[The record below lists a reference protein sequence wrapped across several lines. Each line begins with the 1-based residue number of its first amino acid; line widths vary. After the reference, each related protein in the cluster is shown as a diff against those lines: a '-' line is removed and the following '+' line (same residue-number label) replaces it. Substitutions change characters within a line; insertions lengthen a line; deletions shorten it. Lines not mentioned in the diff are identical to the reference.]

1 MTDRPADKDDEASAP
16 ADEASAAAD
25 EASAAADEASAA
37 ADEASAAAAE
47 ASAPAGKQ
55 QVKDVGR
62 IHGDASAAAD
72 EASAAADEASAAAD
86 EAPVSTE
93 ASLAAGEAPA
103 LAEGHVHVSGIR
115 ELPLVALRETVI
127 FPEMIVPL
135 QVGRDKS
142 VAALNAAV
150 AASGPIALVT
160 QRQAE
165 REEIEDPSEL
175 YNVGTLA
182 KIAQVVQLQD
192 GTVRAIVQ
200 GQSRLRVVGFVQ
212 TSPYIIVKVEEI
224 ADVTPEGIE
233 VQALMRSVQAQ
244 IEQYVANG
252 APVPPEAAVAARNIT
267 EPGLLADMVAYSPD
281 LSTEQRMELLATTN
295 VVERLKIVST
305 FLGRQVEILELKGKI
320 QSEVKSEM
328 DKTQREYI
336 LREQLKAIQR
346 ELGEDDPQQAEIN
359 ELREKVEAAGM
370 TEEVKARALKEVDR
384 MSRIP
389 SASPEVGVIRT
400 YVDWLVALPWNVS
413 TTDNLDI
420 KSAAKILDE
429 DHYGLEKI
437 KERILEYLAVRSLA
451 ETLRSP
457 ILAFVGPPGVG
468 KTSLGK
474 SIARA
479 MGRKFVRMSL
489 GGIHDEAEI
498 RGHRRTYIGALPGRI
513 IQNIKTAGSNNPVF
527 MLDEVDKIGMDF
539 RGDPSSALLE
549 VLDPEQNNTF
559 QDNYL
564 EVPFDLT
571 KVLFITTANLLD
583 PIPPPLRDRME
594 VVQLPGYTEQEKI
607 EIGKRFL
614 IPKQMKNHGLTDKH
628 IAITDEAM
636 VELVRSYTHEAGVR
650 NLEREI
656 ANAMRK
662 VARAVAEGRKRK
674 TIVDVKKLAEYL
686 GPQRF
691 EYGELE
697 SEDQI
702 GAATGLVVTEV
713 GGDVIAIEVTLME
726 GKEDFILTGQ
736 LGEVMRESARAGLSW
751 IRAHASQ
758 LGIKRE
764 VFEKNTLHI
773 HVPAGGIPKDGP
785 SAGITMTLAMVSA
798 FTGIPVRKDAA
809 MTGEITLRGR
819 VLPIG
824 GLKSKILAAHLAGAR
839 MIILPKKNEKDLRD
853 IPDEILKQI
862 KLVTVENMEQV
873 LETALRR
880 KPVPLP
886 TEPPKTTADVKDT
899 EPEPEAETPVRP
911 HFPPPVDQPPAM
923 AREATASPAVM
934 EY

>member
-1 MTDRPADKDDEASAP
+1 MPKRPSVADDAIPKTG
-16 ADEASAAAD
+16 AA
-25 EASAAADEASAA
+25 
-37 ADEASAAAAE
+37 
-47 ASAPAGKQ
+47 
-55 QVKDVGR
+55 
-62 IHGDASAAAD
+62 
-72 EASAAADEASAAAD
+72 
-86 EAPVSTE
+86 T
-93 ASLAAGEAPA
+93 
-103 LAEGHVHVSGIR
+103 R

-135 QVGRDKS
+135 QVGREKS
-142 VAALNAAV
+142 VNALNAAV
-150 AASGPIALVT
+150 AEGGPIALVT
-160 QRQAE
+160 QRHAE
-165 REEIEDPSEL
+165 QEDIGDPSEL
-175 YNVGTLA
+175 YEVGTLA

-200 GQSRLRVVGFVQ
+200 GQSRLRLHRFS
-212 TSPYIIVKVEEI
+212 TTEPYLRGVVEEL
-224 ADVTPEGIE
+224 ADESPTGVE
-233 VQALMRSVQAQ
+233 VQALMRTVQGQ

-281 LSTEQRMELLATTN
+281 MTTEQRQELLETID
-295 VVERLKIVST
+295 VVERLKLVSN
-305 FLGRQVEILELKGKI
+305 FLARQIEILELKGRI

-359 ELREKVEAAGM
+359 ELRDKVEAAGM
-370 TEEVKARALKEVDR
+370 PEEIKTRAIKEVDR

-400 YVDWLVALPWNVS
+400 YVDWLIGLPWNVA
-413 TTDNLDI
+413 TDDQLDI
-420 KSAAKILDE
+420 KQAAIILDE

-437 KERILEYLAVRSLA
+437 KERILEYLAVRTLA
-451 ETLRSP
+451 DEIRSP

-564 EVPFDLT
+564 EVPFDLSKT
-571 KVLFITTANLLD
+571 LFVATANLLD
-583 PIPPPLRDRME
+583 PIPAALRDRME
-594 VVQLPGYTEQEKI
+594 IVHLPGYTETEKI

-614 IPKQMKNHGLTDKH
+614 IPKQLKNHGLTGKNIEIPH
-628 IAITDEAM
+628 ETMI
-636 VELVRSYTHEAGVR
+636 ELVRSYTHEAGVR

-656 ANAMRK
+656 ANVMRK
-662 VARAVAEGRKRK
+662 TARTVAEGRKRK
-674 TIVDVKKLAEYL
+674 TVIDVKKLVDYL
-686 GPQRF
+686 GPPRF

-697 SEDQI
+697 AEDQT
-702 GAATGLVVTEV
+702 GSATGLVVTEV
-713 GGDVIAIEVTLME
+713 GGDVVAIEVTSME

-751 IRAHASQ
+751 TRANASQ
-758 LGIKRE
+758 LGISRE
-764 VFEKNTLHI
+764 IFEKHTLHI
-773 HVPAGGIPKDGP
+773 HVPAGAIPKDGP
-785 SAGITMTLAMVSA
+785 SAGITMATAIVSA
-798 FTGIPVRKDAA
+798 LTGIPVRKDVA

-839 MIILPKKNEKDLRD
+839 TVILPRKNEKDIRD
-853 IPDEILKQI
+853 IPDEIRKQI
-862 KLVTVENMEQV
+862 KLVLVDSMDQV
-873 LETALRR
+873 LEAALRR
-880 KPVPLP
+880 KPKALVI
-886 TEPPKTTADVKDT
+886 EPPKVLKRDDEPA
-899 EPEPEAETPVRP
+899 PEPESRVRRQT
-911 HFPPPVDQPPAM
+911 FPTSDQPPVVVEG
-923 AREATASPAVM
+923 R
-934 EY
+934 

>member
-1 MTDRPADKDDEASAP
+1 MTETTTTGEGQEQGTPES
-16 ADEASAAAD
+16 S
-25 EASAAADEASAA
+25 
-37 ADEASAAAAE
+37 
-47 ASAPAGKQ
+47 
-55 QVKDVGR
+55 QVR
-62 IHGDASAAAD
+62 Q
-72 EASAAADEASAAAD
+72 
-86 EAPVSTE
+86 
-93 ASLAAGEAPA
+93 
-103 LAEGHVHVSGIR
+103 
-115 ELPLVALRETVI
+115 LPLVALRETVI

-142 VAALNAAV
+142 VQALNRAV
-150 AASGPIALVT
+150 SDGSPIALVT
-160 QRQAE
+160 QRQAD
-165 REEIEDPSEL
+165 REDINDPSEL
-175 YNVGTLA
+175 YSVGTLA

-200 GQSRLRVVGFVQ
+200 GQERLRLLDFVSTDNYILARVEVVESQ
-212 TSPYIIVKVEEI
+212 PST
-224 ADVTPEGIE
+224 DLE
-233 VQALMRSVQAQ
+233 VQALVRSVQAQ
-244 IEQYVANG
+244 IEQYVQSG

-281 LSTEQRMELLATTN
+281 MSTEQRQELLETID
-295 VVERLKIVST
+295 VGERLKLVSS
-305 FLGRQVEILELKGKI
+305 FLGRQIEILELKGKI

-359 ELREKVEAAGM
+359 ELREKVEQAGM
-370 TEEVKARALKEVDR
+370 PEEIKARAIKEVDR

-400 YVDWLVALPWNVS
+400 YVDWLIGLPWDVS
-413 TTDNLDI
+413 TDDRLDL
-420 KSAAKILDE
+420 KEAATILDE
-429 DHYGLEKI
+429 DHYGLEKV
-437 KERILEYLAVRSLA
+437 KERILEYLAVRTLA
-451 ETLRSP
+451 DRIRSP

-474 SIARA
+474 SVARA

-513 IQNIKTAGSNNPVF
+513 IQNIKTAGTNNPVF

-564 EVPFDLT
+564 EVPFDLS
-571 KVLFITTANLLD
+571 KVLFIATGNLLD
-583 PIPPPLRDRME
+583 PIPPALRDRME
-594 VVQLPGYTEQEKI
+594 TIQLPGYTQQEKI

-614 IPKQMKNHGLTDKH
+614 IPKQLENHGLTDKRLV
-628 IAITDEAM
+628 ITEEAM
-636 VELVRSYTHEAGVR
+636 VELVQAYTKEAGVR

-656 ANAMRK
+656 ANIMRK
-662 VARAVAEGRKRK
+662 VARQVAEGRRRK
-674 TIVDVKKLAEYL
+674 TVVDKEKLMDLL
-686 GPQRF
+686 GPPRY

-697 SEDQI
+697 PEDQI

-713 GGDVIAIEVTLME
+713 GGDVVSVEVTKML

-751 IRAHASQ
+751 IRAHADE
-758 LGIKRE
+758 LGVSRDL
-764 VFEKNTLHI
+764 FEKNTLHI
-773 HVPAGGIPKDGP
+773 HVPAGAIPKDGP
-785 SAGITMTLAMVSA
+785 SAGITMATAMVSA
-798 FTGIPVRKDAA
+798 FTGIAVHKDIA

-824 GLKSKILAAHLAGAR
+824 GLKSKILAAHLSGAKQV
-839 MIILPKKNEKDLRD
+839 ILPLKNEKDLRD
-853 IPDEILKQI
+853 IPDEIRKQI
-862 KLVTVENMEQV
+862 KLILVDSMDQV
-873 LETALRR
+873 LEHALIRVPARLEATPAEIVERGAEPSDTPAAPDKMRR
-880 KPVPLP
+880 GFPG
-886 TEPPKTTADVKDT
+886 
-899 EPEPEAETPVRP
+899 PE
-911 HFPPPVDQPPAM
+911 QPPAV
-923 AREATASPAVM
+923 AGSVPTPPVKESGAIN
-934 EY
+934 